1 MDVFRF
7 SERLM
12 SMDDAAWARHANPW
26 SAWTRFSCGP
36 LIVLAIWS
44 RVWLGWWALLPLALA
59 LFWTWLNPRL
69 FAPPAHS
76 DHWAS
81 KGTFGERVFL
91 NRRAV
96 PIPAHHERVAKVL
109 TLVSALGLLPL
120 AYGLV
125 VLDLPWTLL
134 GLFVSIGA
142 KVWFV
147 DRMVWLYEDMKG
159 ASPDYAAWFRPPAD

>member
-7 SERLM
+7 AERLM
-12 SMDDAAWARHANPW
+12 SMDEAAWARHANPW

-59 LFWTWLNPRL
+59 LLWTWLNPRL
-69 FAPPAHS
+69 FAPPART
-76 DHWAS
+76 DNWAS

-91 NRRAV
+91 NRRVV
-96 PIPAHHERVAKVL
+96 PIPQHHLRAGRIL
-109 TLVSALGLLPL
+109 TLVSALGMVPL
-120 AYGLV
+120 IYGLV
-125 VLDLPWTLL
+125 VLDVRTTVF
-134 GLFVSIGA
+134 GLVVAIGA

-147 DRMVWLYEDMKG
+147 DRMVWLYEDMRD
-159 ASPDYAAWFRPPAD
+159 ATPEYAGWLRR